1 MALPK
6 RDGARPLFWVFLLT
20 SGYMVVE
27 AVGGWLTNSLALL
40 ADAGHMLTDVAALAL
55 ALGAMWMCERSAPP
69 EKTYGYYRLE
79 ILAALLNAVILI
91 VISLAIV
98 YEAYERVQQPP
109 QVRGREMMMI
119 ALGGLLVN
127 GLGAAFLHRARHE
140 SLNVRGAFLHV
151 LSDGLGSIGALV
163 AGGLIWARGWYLADP
178 AISFMTAGLIIVC
191 AWRLLKEAV
200 NILMEATPA
209 HIDIAGVERAIRSV
223 PGIRDVHDLHVWT
236 ITSGKDALSAH
247 VILADDHVSPKDV
260 LHGIRVRLREAYG
273 IEHVTIQIETP
284 DFEEEEIHF

>member
-1 MALPK
+1 VLPK
-6 RDGARPLFWVFLLT
+6 RDGARQLFHVFLLT

-27 AVGGWLTNSLALL
+27 AIGGWLTNSLALL

-91 VISLAIV
+91 VISLAIFR
-98 YEAYERVQQPP
+98 EAYERLQRPP
-109 QVRGREMMMI
+109 HVRGAEMMLI
-119 ALGGLLVN
+119 ALGGLIVN
-127 GLGAAFLHRARHE
+127 GIGAALLHRARHQ
-140 SLNVRGAFLHV
+140 SLNLRGAFLHV
-151 LSDGLGSIGALV
+151 VSDGMGSIGALL
-163 AGGLIWARGWYLADP
+163 AGWLIWTRGWSLADPLISFLTGGLIV
-178 AISFMTAGLIIVC
+178 VC

-209 HIDIAGVERAIRSV
+209 HIDIAGVERVIRSV
-223 PGIRDVHDLHVWT
+223 PGIQDVHDLHVWT

-247 VILADDHVSPKDV
+247 VILAEDHASPKEI
-260 LHGIRVRLREAYG
+260 LQGIRARLRDIYG

>member
-1 MALPK
+1 ME
-6 RDGARPLFWVFLLT
+6 RPRQEGTRRLFRVLLLT
-20 SGYMVVE
+20 SSYMVVE
-27 AVGGWLTNSLALL
+27 AVGGWMTNSLALL

-79 ILAALLNAVILI
+79 ILAALLNAVILL

-98 YEAYERVQQPP
+98 YEAYERVRQPP
-109 QVRGREMMMI
+109 LVRGREMMVI
-119 ALGGLLVN
+119 ALGGLVVN
-127 GLGAAFLHRARHE
+127 GISVVLLHRARHH
-140 SLNVRGAFLHV
+140 SLNIRGAFLHV
-151 LSDGLGSIGALV
+151 VSDGLGSIGALL
-163 AGGLIWARGWYLADP
+163 AGGLIWGKGWYLADP
-178 AISFMTAGLIIVC
+178 VISFLTAGLIIVC

-223 PGIRDVHDLHVWT
+223 PGVHDVHDLHVWT
-236 ITSGKDALSAH
+236 ITSGKDALSVH
-247 VILADDHVSPKDV
+247 VIVRDDHVSAKDV
-260 LHGIRVRLREAYG
+260 LRGIRTQLREAYG

>member
-6 RDGARPLFWVFLLT
+6 REGARRLFHVLLLT
-20 SGYMVVE
+20 SAYMIVE

-79 ILAALLNAVILI
+79 ILAALLNAVILL
-91 VISLAIV
+91 VISLAIF
-98 YEAYERVQQPP
+98 YEAYERVQRPP
-109 QVRGREMMMI
+109 RVRGLEMMVI
-119 ALGGLLVN
+119 ALGGLAVN
-127 GLGAAFLHRARHE
+127 GMGMILLHRARHR

-151 LSDGLGSIGALV
+151 FSDMLGSLGALV
-163 AGGLIWARGWYLADP
+163 AGGLIWKKQWYLADP
-178 AISFMTAGLIIVC
+178 AISFLTAGLIIVC
-191 AWRLLKEAV
+191 AWRLLKESV
-200 NILMEATPA
+200 NVLMEATPA
-209 HIDIAGVERAIRSV
+209 HIDIAAVERLIRDV
-223 PGIRDVHDLHVWT
+223 PGIHDVHDLHVWT
-236 ITSGKDALSAH
+236 ITSGKEALSAH
-247 VILADDHVSPKDV
+247 VILADEGASPKEI
-260 LHGIRVRLREAYG
+260 LQALRVKLKEAYG

>member
-1 MALPK
+1 VLPK
-6 RDGARPLFWVFLLT
+6 RDGARPLFHVFLLT

-91 VISLAIV
+91 IISLAIFH
-98 YEAYERVQQPP
+98 EAYERIQRPP
-109 QVRGREMMMI
+109 HVRGAEMMLI
-119 ALGGLLVN
+119 ALGGLVVN
-127 GLGAAFLHRARHE
+127 GVGAALLHRARHR

-151 LSDGLGSIGALV
+151 VSDGMGSIGALL
-163 AGGLIWARGWYLADP
+163 AGGLIWTKGWYLADP
-178 AISFMTAGLIIVC
+178 AMSFLTGGLIIVC

-209 HIDIAGVERAIRSV
+209 HIDIAGVERVIRSV
-223 PGIRDVHDLHVWT
+223 PGIQDVHDLHVWT

-247 VILADDHVSPKDV
+247 VILAEDHVSPKEI
-260 LHGIRVRLREAYG
+260 LQGIRARLKEIYG

>member
-1 MALPK
+1 
-6 RDGARPLFWVFLLT
+6 LFQVFLLT
-20 SGYMVVE
+20 GGYMVVE
-27 AVGGWLTNSLALL
+27 AIGGWLTNSLALL

-91 VISLAIV
+91 VISLAIG
-98 YEAYERVQQPP
+98 YEAYERVRRPP
-109 QVRGREMMMI
+109 HVRGLEMMVI
-119 ALGGLLVN
+119 ALGGLVVN
-127 GLGAAFLHRARHE
+127 GIAAALLHRTRHQ

-151 LSDGLGSIGALV
+151 VSDGMGSLGALL
-163 AGGLIWARGWYLADP
+163 AGGLIWTKGWYLADP
-178 AISFMTAGLIIVC
+178 AISFLTGGLIIVC
-191 AWRLLKEAV
+191 AWRLLKDAV

-209 HIDIAGVERAIRSV
+209 HIDIAGVERVIRSV
-223 PGIRDVHDLHVWT
+223 PGIQDVHDLHVWT

-247 VILADDHVSPKDV
+247 VILAEDHGSPKEV
-260 LHGIRVRLREAYG
+260 LQGIRARLREAYG